1 MFHRTQ
7 PEFLLTWASG
17 TLTPTSRLDYP
28 RFWSFFVLSY
38 ASHSSWEDFAQSA
51 IGLKGGVRTHDLQS
65 HNLAP

>member
-1 MFHRTQ
+1 MFHRPQ

-51 IGLKGGVRTHDLQS
+51 IGEKGETRTHDNPS
-65 HNLAP
+65 HSRAL